1 MERQSQS
8 VLGKVSFQL
17 SRLERRDWELW
28 AVVSFTGILLGAGL
42 IAILFPAFYLGKE
55 SIHVEL
61 TFPRPLVLGLAALIA
76 LLNTYLL
83 TKRMELR
90 KLREELISTTIQHE
104 LTKQQSFTDPL
115 TEIYNR
121 HSLDEVAGRYISY
134 ARRTKKPLTMLLVDV
149 DHFRDVNTKFGH
161 LTGDF
166 VLADAASLL
175 KASVR
180 GSDAVFRYG
189 GDEFMVILADTGLE
203 GAAQVVGRIHAST
216 SEWNKAGHLAGFELT
231 LSIGAADWQDGM
243 SIDELMD
250 AADRQMY
257 EMKGSHQKSMAASSG
272 A

>member
-1 MERQSQS
+1 MERHTQS
-8 VLGKVSFQL
+8 VLAKVSVQL
-17 SRLERRDWELW
+17 SKLERRDWELW
-28 AVVSFTGILLGAGL
+28 AVVSFTGVLLGAGL
-42 IAILFPAFYLGKE
+42 LAILFPAFYLGKE
-55 SIHVEL
+55 NIHLEL
-61 TFPRPLVLGLAALIA
+61 NVSRPLVLGLAALIA

-90 KLREELISTTIQHE
+90 KVREELISTTIQHE

-121 HSLDEVAGRYISY
+121 HSLEEMAGRYISY
-134 ARRTKKPLTMLLVDV
+134 ARRTKKPLTMLLVDI
-149 DHFRDVNTKFGH
+149 DRFKEVNTKFGH

-166 VLADAASLL
+166 VLADAAALL
-175 KASVR
+175 KACVR

-189 GDEFMVILADTGLE
+189 GDEFIVILADTGLE
-203 GAAQVVGRIHAST
+203 GAAQVVNRIHSSAH
-216 SEWNKAGHLAGFELT
+216 EWNKAGHLAGFELA
-231 LSIGAADWQDGM
+231 LSVGAAEWKDGV

-257 EMKGSHQKSMAASSG
+257 EVKDSHQKAMATHPG